1 MPLDDN
7 NARQQMQKYRSC
19 AAAIFVNVTVTAAI
33 LAVTPLVNKRPY
45 HTSILSGE
53 GWVQELITGH
63 PEHMKTELGMQPH
76 VFFLLVKELY
86 SVGMRRSKFLSLEE
100 QLAIFLYISVTGLS
114 IRHIAEHF
122 QHANDTISMYVL
134 FKIFSSP

>member
-1 MPLDDN
+1 
-7 NARQQMQKYRSC
+7 MQKYRSC

-86 SVGMRRSKFLSLEE
+86 SAGMRRSKFLSLKE
-100 QLAIFLYISVTGLS
+100 QLAIYL
-114 IRHIAEHF
+114 
-122 QHANDTISMYVL
+122 
-134 FKIFSSP
+134 